1 MLSKR
6 CAWCAQGEARLP
18 HCRSTECLRG
28 VPLRRGFSFTP
39 VFTAHKATFP
49 VQICGAAEGLLS
61 GMQSWCLPALLQGSH
76 SVFLGAGSVR
86 KSRLLPAPGLIL
98 PGLYCELR
106 LARLRELGVD

>member
-1 MLSKR
+1 MPR
-6 CAWCAQGEARLP
+6 CC
-18 HCRSTECLRG
+18 STECLHG
-28 VPLRRGFSFTP
+28 APLRRGFSLTP
-39 VFTAHKATFP
+39 VFAAHKATSP
-49 VQICGAAEGLLS
+49 VQICGAAEGPLS
-61 GMQSWCLPALLQGSH
+61 GMQGWCLPVLLQGSH